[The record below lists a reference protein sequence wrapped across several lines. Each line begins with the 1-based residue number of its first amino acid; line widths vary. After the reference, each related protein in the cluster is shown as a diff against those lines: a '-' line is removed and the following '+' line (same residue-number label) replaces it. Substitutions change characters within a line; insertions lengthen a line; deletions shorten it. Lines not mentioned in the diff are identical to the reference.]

1 MPSQGELPH
10 PGIKPVSPALQVDFL
25 PAELPRK
32 PVHIHI
38 FHHILISFFNIIPF
52 IPSSC
57 MLLLSYKLYCYKHFY
72 NYQFMPVF
80 KIRYENKAN
89 KNICYCF
96 LYLPMQIPLF
106 LHVDSSYYCVLSSQP
121 ERLS

>member
-10 PGIKPVSPALQVDFL
+10 PGIEPVSPALQVDFL

-52 IPSSC
+52 IPSSF

-89 KNICYCF
+89 KNMLLFFISTYADTFISSCGFKLLLC
-96 LYLPMQIPLF
+96 PLI
-106 LHVDSSYYCVLSSQP
+106 SA
-121 ERLS
+121 

>member
-1 MPSQGELPH
+1 
-10 PGIKPVSPALQVDFL
+10 
-25 PAELPRK
+25 
-32 PVHIHI
+32 
-38 FHHILISFFNIIPF
+38 
-52 IPSSC
+52 

-106 LHVDSSYYCVLSSQP
+106 LHVDSGYYCVLSSQP